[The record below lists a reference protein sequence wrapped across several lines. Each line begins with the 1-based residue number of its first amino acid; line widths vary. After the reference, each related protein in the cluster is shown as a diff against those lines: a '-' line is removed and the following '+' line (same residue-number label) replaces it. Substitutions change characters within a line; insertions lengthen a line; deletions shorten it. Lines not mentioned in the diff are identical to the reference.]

1 MRRHYLASITI
12 ITVLP
17 FAVAAPAFAQTEE
30 HVQFAANVEFI
41 KGHLEQ
47 SVANKRAGNNELA
60 TAHAG
65 HPLAE
70 VYSLIKGEIKEH
82 GVELDAQLEGSLTNL
97 ASQINAMTPAQVQVK
112 VSEIN
117 TMLDRA
123 ETSVIS

>member
-12 ITVLP
+12 ITVLS
-17 FAVAAPAFAQTEE
+17 FGVAAPAFAQTEQ
-30 HVQFAANVEFI
+30 VQFAANVEFI

-70 VYSLIKGEIKEH
+70 VYSLIKG
-82 GVELDAQLEGSLTNL
+82 D
-97 ASQINAMTPAQVQVK
+97 
-112 VSEIN
+112 
-117 TMLDRA
+117 
-123 ETSVIS
+123 